1 MNPSNETQAAAALEQ
16 FETHANIT
24 KFFGKNPERTELE
37 AWLLALDPNVRAIL
51 ERLLPARISGLVEST
66 IKRSKANGETV
77 ALLGPKLEKALR
89 ELLPKLR
96 TGLSSDAVAQPS
108 LNADIANANTSST
121 ETNQPAPGLFQQV
134 TNATRN
140 LFQTILP
147 TTQTANQTT
156 ENDLDN
162 QAGRIIQTVLN
173 EARKLETR
181 PLEHTRLSSWPDI
194 QTASLEMQSRIVVES
209 IKYLTVSR
217 GIWATLLQQNEHVR
231 TMLVNIVTGLLERK
245 LEFSI
250 SLADRVLEYLRH
262 PNSWHSSSINWNS
275 ETIRNKIRKATKH
288 DFVPVI
294 AGSAEAH
301 PQALMK
307 PLVERA
313 KKHSGYGDYDAVLL
327 SEPGL
332 RITNAPLEV
341 QRDLFLYVVINERL
355 YLRDYGYVREITSEL
370 LRRMVKHKLPFSG
383 EDARACITAF
393 SGLDN
398 LYTMPVQAI
407 LRGLEPVI
415 LANQSETMNA
425 ALEAL
430 KRKARAEMSG
440 SDARKLEKLLDEL
453 LAGGAKNAQIVI
465 QSDDWGVQAR
475 PAFEALEPKL
485 QDTWAKLLRYAGSA
499 SSAVPSNKWLEGSK
513 PFVAAIGQESLEDLG
528 AEWFGFVRRMGSK
541 IATVNPN
548 PNVAHV
554 GSYESGALF
563 QDANSEMLRGLA
575 FIVSNGS
582 SGALAAGLGDAA
594 IVCFKKL
601 GGHGPRSAKVG
612 NACVFALA
620 RMKGM
625 NGVAQLER
633 VRLNTKQPQFLK
645 GIEKALEVA
654 AERSGMTREDLEELT
669 VPTFDLILANSN
681 LDFGIDFEN
690 TAIRPASAE
699 RSITFATSSVTMQVI
714 GSDVKLNWFG
724 ADGKARKSEPSEI
737 KTNFKTELKNLKRER
752 DDLENMLSAQT
763 NRIERMPLAQRSWA
777 WPEFNQR
784 YLEHPLVGCIARNL
798 IWRYQTGNSTR
809 DGIWHAGRVIDETGS
824 TLEVNEHTT
833 VTPWHP
839 VHCDASEVLA
849 WREYLESHGI
859 QQPFK
864 QAHREVYILTEA
876 EIRTRTYSNRFAAHI
891 LKQHQFN
898 ALCAA
903 RGWRNQLRLMVDDS
917 YEPVRL
923 ELPKWNLRAEY
934 WVEGAGDIYGV
945 DTNDTGTYLYL
956 ATDQVRFYELDA
968 HSNYAHA
975 CGGGYEQNRYNH
987 NSEPDEPIPLENI
1000 PPIVL
1005 SEVLR
1010 DVDLFVGVASVGNDP
1025 TWVNGGPEGHRE
1037 YWQSYSFGDLSA
1049 TAESRRGTL
1058 EMLVPRLKIKDR
1070 AKVEGK
1076 FLKVRGDIRTY
1087 KIHLGSGN
1095 ILMEPNDQY
1104 LCIVPG
1110 GARDQV
1116 NTNELRLPFEGD
1128 RVLAIILSK
1137 AFMLADD
1144 KNIKDVTITR
1154 QIRP

>member
-1 MNPSNETQAAAALEQ
+1 MAQTDNEVAAAQLLEQ

-24 KFFGKNPERTELE
+24 KFFGKNPERTDLE
-37 AWLLALDPNVRAIL
+37 AWLLAVDPNVRVIL
-51 ERLLPARISGLVEST
+51 ERLISSKIPSLVEA
-66 IKRSKANGETV
+66 IVKRAETNGETV
-77 ALLGPKLEKALR
+77 ALLGPKSEKALR

-96 TGLSSDAVAQPS
+96 AGIPLGAPVNSS
-108 LNADIANANTSST
+108 LNTDISNANTLST
-121 ETNQPAPGLFQQV
+121 EANPPTPSLFQNV
-134 TNATRN
+134 TNAARN

-147 TTQTANQTT
+147 TTNQNA

-162 QAGRIIQTVLN
+162 QAGRTIQTVLN

-181 PLEHTRLSSWPDI
+181 PIEHAQLASWPEI
-194 QTASLEMQSRIVVES
+194 HSANPEMQSRIVVES

-217 GIWATLLQQNEHVR
+217 GTWGVLLQQNEHLR
-231 TMLVNIVTGLLERK
+231 TLLANIVNVLLERK
-245 LEFSI
+245 LEFNTVLS
-250 SLADRVLEYLRH
+250 DRVLDYLRH
-262 PNSWHSSSINWNS
+262 PNSWHSHSIGLSS
-275 ETIRNKIRKATKH
+275 ETLRSKIRKATKH
-288 DFVPVI
+288 DFVPVVVGTPD
-294 AGSAEAH
+294 AD

-307 PLVERA
+307 PFIERA
-313 KKHSGYGDYDAVLL
+313 KKHNTWGDYDAVIS
-327 SEPGL
+327 SEAGL
-332 RITNAPLEV
+332 RIMNAPPEV
-341 QRDLFLYVVINERL
+341 QRDVFMYAVINERF
-355 YLRDYGYVREITSEL
+355 YFRSSGSVGAITSEL
-370 LRRMVKHKLPFSG
+370 LRRLIKQKPPFSA
-383 EDARACITAF
+383 EDALAVIKVFCN
-393 SGLDN
+393 LDSFYN
-398 LYTMPVQAI
+398 MPIQAI
-407 LRGLEPVI
+407 MRGLEPVI
-415 LANQSETMNA
+415 LANQSEAMTT
-425 ALEAL
+425 ALHAL
-430 KRKARAEMSG
+430 KLKARTEMTG

-453 LAGGAKNAQIVI
+453 LAGGAENAQIVI
-465 QSDDWGVQAR
+465 QTDDWGVQAKA
-475 PAFEALEPKL
+475 AFESLEPSV
-485 QDTWAKLLRYAGSA
+485 QGSWAKLLRYASNA
-499 SSAVPSNKWLEGSK
+499 TSAVPSNKWLEGSK
-513 PFVAAIGQESLEDLG
+513 PLVQAIGQEALEALA
-528 AEWFGFVRRMGSK
+528 AEWFGFVRKMSNKLPEWDVTRGAM
-541 IATVNPN
+541 TV
-548 PNVAHV
+548 
-554 GSYESGALF
+554 GGALF
-563 QDANSEMLRGLA
+563 NEANSEMLRGLA
-575 FIVSNGS
+575 FIVSEGS
-582 SGALAAGLGDAA
+582 SNALAASLGDAA
-594 IVCFKKL
+594 IACFKKL

-620 RMKGM
+620 RMRGM
-625 NGVAQLER
+625 NGVGQLER

-669 VPTFDLILANSN
+669 VPSFDLVLTNLS
-681 LDFGIDFEN
+681 LDFGIAE
-690 TAIRPASAE
+690 IRPAMAE
-699 RSITFATSSVTMQVI
+699 RSVAMGTSSVTVQVI

-752 DDLENMLSAQT
+752 DDLENMIRAQT
-763 NRIERMPLAQRSWA
+763 NRIERLPLMQRSWT
-777 WPEFNQR
+777 WPVFNER
-784 YLEHPLVGCIARNL
+784 YLEHALVGCIARNL
-798 IWRYQTGNSTR
+798 IWRFQNGVTTR
-809 DGIWHAGRVIDETGS
+809 DGIWHAGQIIDATGQP
-824 TLEVNEHTT
+824 LEINATTT

-849 WREYLESHGI
+849 WREYLETRGI

-917 YEPVRL
+917 YEPARL

-934 WVEGAGDIYGV
+934 WVEGAGDNYGV
-945 DTNDTGTYLYL
+945 DTNESGTYLYL
-956 ATDQVRFYELDA
+956 ATDQVRFYEIDA
-968 HSNYAHA
+968 NANYAHA
-975 CGGGYEQNRYNH
+975 GGGGYSQGRYHH
-987 NSEPDEPIPLENI
+987 NSEPDEPIPLEQI

-1037 YWQSYSFGDLSA
+1037 YWQSYCFGDLSA
-1049 TAESRRGTL
+1049 TAESRRSTL

-1070 AKVEGK
+1070 ATVEGK

-1137 AFMLADD
+1137 AFMLAED
-1144 KNIKDVTITR
+1144 KKITDETITR
-1154 QIRP
+1154 QLGR

>member
-1 MNPSNETQAAAALEQ
+1 MTDNETQATTTLEQ
-16 FETHANIT
+16 FEMHANIT
-24 KFFGKNPERTELE
+24 KFFGKNPEREEIE
-37 AWLLALDPNVRAIL
+37 AWLLAVDPNVQVIL
-51 ERLLPARISGLVEST
+51 ERLISAKISGLVESLV
-66 IKRSKANGETV
+66 KRSEANGETV

-96 TGLSSDAVAQPS
+96 AGMPVGAPTNSS
-108 LNADIANANTSST
+108 LNTDISNATASST
-121 ETNQPAPGLFQQV
+121 EANSPTSGLFQQV
-134 TNATRN
+134 TNAARN

-147 TTQTANQTT
+147 NTNQASPNQNANQNTQ
-156 ENDLDN
+156 NDLNN
-162 QAGRIIQTVLN
+162 QAGRMIQAVLN

-181 PLEHTRLSSWPDI
+181 PINHTELASWSEINSANP
-194 QTASLEMQSRIVVES
+194 EMQSRIVVES

-217 GIWATLLQQNEHVR
+217 GTWGMLLQQNEHLR
-231 TMLVNIVTGLLERK
+231 TLLANIINALLDRK
-245 LEFSI
+245 LEFSTVL
-250 SLADRVLEYLRH
+250 SDRVLDYLRH
-262 PNSWHSSSINWNS
+262 PNSWHSHSIGLNS
-275 ETIRNKIRKATKH
+275 ETLRSKIRKATKH
-288 DFVPVI
+288 DFVPVLTGTPD
-294 AGSAEAH
+294 AD

-307 PLVERA
+307 PFIERA
-313 KKHSGYGDYDAVLL
+313 KKHSGYGDYDAVIS

-332 RITNAPLEV
+332 RITNAPAEV
-341 QRDLFLYVVINERL
+341 QRDVFMYAVVNERF
-355 YLRDYGYVREITSEL
+355 YFRSSGYVGEITSEL
-370 LRRMVKHKLPFSG
+370 LRRLVKQKPPFTA
-383 EDARACITAF
+383 EDVVTVINVFCSLTYF
-393 SGLDN
+393 
-398 LYTMPVQAI
+398 YTMPVQAI
-407 LRGLEPVI
+407 MRGIEPVI
-415 LANQSETMNA
+415 LANQSEAMTTALLALNA
-425 ALEAL
+425 
-430 KRKARAEMSG
+430 KARTQMTG
-440 SDARKLEKLLDEL
+440 SDLRKLEKLLDEL
-453 LAGGAKNAQIVI
+453 VAGGAEHAQIVI
-465 QSDDWGVQAR
+465 QNDDWGVQAK
-475 PAFEALEPKL
+475 PAFESLEPKV
-485 QDTWAKLLRYAGSA
+485 QDAWSKLLRYAGSA

-513 PFVAAIGQESLEDLG
+513 SVVNAIGQEMLEALA
-528 AEWFGFVRRMGSK
+528 AEWFGFVRKMGSK
-541 IATVNPN
+541 IPEWDVT
-548 PNVAHV
+548 HSRMTE
-554 GSYESGALF
+554 GGALF
-563 QDANSEMLRGLA
+563 KDANSEMLRGLA

-582 SGALAAGLGDAA
+582 SSELAAGLGDAA
-594 IVCFKKL
+594 IACFKKL

-612 NACVFALA
+612 NACVFALT
-620 RMKGM
+620 RMRGM
-625 NGVAQLER
+625 NGVGQLER

-669 VPTFDLILANSN
+669 VPTFDLVLTNSS
-681 LDFGIDFEN
+681 LDFGIEE
-690 TAIRPASAE
+690 IRPANAE
-699 RSITFATSSVTMQVI
+699 RIITMGTSSVTMQVM

-724 ADGKARKSEPSEI
+724 ADGKARKSEPAEI

-752 DDLENMLSAQT
+752 DDLVNMLGAQT
-763 NRIERMPLAQRSWA
+763 NRIERMPLAQRSWT
-777 WPEFNQR
+777 WPVFNER
-784 YLEHPLVGCIARNL
+784 YLEHPLVACIARNL
-798 IWRYQTGNSTR
+798 IWRFQTGNSTR
-809 DGIWHAGRVIDETGS
+809 DGIWHTGQIIDATGN
-824 TLEVNEHTT
+824 TLEVTPETT

-849 WREYLESHGI
+849 WREYLESRGI

-917 YEPVRL
+917 YEPARL

-934 WVEGAGDIYGV
+934 WVEGAGDDYGV
-945 DTNDTGTYLYL
+945 DTNETGTYLYL
-956 ATDQVRFYELDA
+956 TTDQVRFYEFDA

-975 CGGGYEQNRYNH
+975 GGGGYEQNRYNH

-1000 PPIVL
+1000 PPVVL

-1025 TWVNGGPEGHRE
+1025 TWINGGPEGHRE
-1037 YWQSYSFGDLSA
+1037 YWKSYSFGDLSA
-1049 TAESRRGTL
+1049 TAESRRSTL

-1110 GARDQV
+1110 SARDQV
-1116 NTNELRLPFEGD
+1116 NTSELRLPFEGD

-1137 AFMLADD
+1137 AFMLAED
-1144 KNIKDVTITR
+1144 KQITDETITR
-1154 QIRP
+1154 QLGR

>member
-1 MNPSNETQAAAALEQ
+1 MQASENETQAQQLLEQ

-24 KFFGKNPERTELE
+24 KFFGKNPERSELE
-37 AWLLALDPNVRAIL
+37 VWLLALDPNVRVIL
-51 ERLLPARISGLVEST
+51 ERLLSTRISSLVEAT
-66 IKRSKANGETV
+66 VKRSESNGETV

-96 TGLSSDAVAQPS
+96 AGLSIGAVVAPTAPS
-108 LNADIANANTSST
+108 LNADVAQASTSSN
-121 ETNQPAPGLFQQV
+121 ETNPPTTGLFQQV
-134 TNATRN
+134 TNAARN

-147 TTQTANQTT
+147 ATNQPAINQNT

-162 QAGRIIQTVLN
+162 QAGRMIQFVLN
-173 EARKLETR
+173 EARKLETK
-181 PLEHTRLSSWPDI
+181 PIDHNQLTHWPEILSANP
-194 QTASLEMQSRIVVES
+194 EMQSRIVVET

-217 GIWATLLQQNEHVR
+217 GTWGVLLQQNEHLR
-231 TMLVNIVTGLLERK
+231 TLLAGIVNALLDRK
-245 LEFSI
+245 LEFNTVLS
-250 SLADRVLEYLRH
+250 DRVLDYLRH
-262 PNSWHSSSINWNS
+262 PNSWHSSSIGLNN
-275 ETIRNKIRKATKH
+275 ETLRGKIRKATKH
-288 DFVPVI
+288 DFVPVL
-294 AGSAEAH
+294 AGTAEAD
-301 PQALMK
+301 PQALIK
-307 PLVERA
+307 PFIERA
-313 KKHSGYGDYDAVLL
+313 KKHNTWGDYDAVIS
-327 SEPGL
+327 SEVGL
-332 RITNAPLEV
+332 RIINAPPEV
-341 QRDLFLYVVINERL
+341 QREVFMYAVVNERF
-355 YLRDYGYVREITSEL
+355 YFRSSGYVGEITSEL
-370 LRRMVKHKLPFSG
+370 LRRLVKQKPPFSG
-383 EDARACITAF
+383 EDAVAIINVFC
-393 SGLDN
+393 GLQY
-398 LYTMPVQAI
+398 LYSMPVQAI
-407 LRGLEPVI
+407 MRGLEPVI
-415 LANQSETMNA
+415 LANQSETMST
-425 ALEAL
+425 ALQTL
-430 KRKARAEMSG
+430 KRKAMEDMNG

-453 LAGGAKNAQIVI
+453 LVGGSENTQIMI
-465 QSDDWGVQAR
+465 QTDDWGVQAK
-475 PAFEALEPKL
+475 PAFESLEPKV
-485 QDTWAKLLRYAGSA
+485 QEAWAKLLRYAGSA

-513 PFVAAIGQESLEDLG
+513 PVVNALGQETLEQLA
-528 AEWFGFVRRMGSK
+528 AEWFGFVRKMGGK
-541 IATVNPN
+541 LPEWDVTIGAMTE
-548 PNVAHV
+548 
-554 GSYESGALF
+554 GGALF
-563 QDANSEMLRGLA
+563 KEANSEMLRGLA

-582 SGALAAGLGDAA
+582 GGALAAGLGDAA
-594 IVCFKKL
+594 IACFKKL

-620 RMKGM
+620 RMRGM
-625 NGVAQLER
+625 NGVGQLER

-669 VPTFDLILANSN
+669 VPTFDLVLTTSSA
-681 LDFGIDFEN
+681 DFGIPE
-690 TAIRPASAE
+690 IRPANAE
-699 RSITFATSSVTMQVI
+699 RTVTMGTSSVTMQVI

-724 ADGKARKSEPSEI
+724 SDGKARKSEPSEI

-752 DDLENMLSAQT
+752 DDLENMLKAQT
-763 NRIERMPLAQRSWA
+763 NRIERMPLAQRSWT
-777 WPEFNQR
+777 WPDFNER
-784 YLEHPLVGCIARNL
+784 YLEHALVGCIARNL
-798 IWRYQTGNSTR
+798 IWRFQNGETTQ
-809 DGIWHAGRVIDETGS
+809 DGIWHAGTIVTATGNP
-824 TLEVNEHTT
+824 LEVDTSTT

-849 WREYLESHGI
+849 WREYLEANGI

-917 YEPVRL
+917 YEPARL

-934 WVEGAGDIYGV
+934 WVEGAGDDFGT

-956 ATDQVRFYELDA
+956 ATDQVRFYEIDA

-975 CGGGYEQNRYNH
+975 GGGGYEQNRYNH

-1000 PPIVL
+1000 PAVVL

-1049 TAESRRGTL
+1049 TAESRRATL

-1070 AKVEGK
+1070 ASVDGR

-1110 GARDQV
+1110 SARDQV
-1116 NTNELRLPFEGD
+1116 NTSELRLPFEGD

-1137 AFMLADD
+1137 AFMLAED
-1144 KNIKDVTITR
+1144 KKITDETITR
-1154 QIRP
+1154 QLGR

>member
-1 MNPSNETQAAAALEQ
+1 MNPSNETQAAQLLEQ
-16 FETHANIT
+16 FESHANIT

-37 AWLLALDPNVRAIL
+37 AWLLAFDPNVRVIL
-51 ERLLPARISGLVEST
+51 ERLISARIPILVET
-66 IKRSKANGETV
+66 ILKRAETNGETV
-77 ALLGPKLEKALR
+77 ALLGPKSEKALR

-96 TGLSSDAVAQPS
+96 AGIPLGTAVTS
-108 LNADIANANTSST
+108 NLNTDISNATASST
-121 ETNQPAPGLFQQV
+121 ETNAPAPSLFQNV
-134 TNATRN
+134 ANAARN

-147 TTQTANQTT
+147 TSNQPATNQNT

-162 QAGRIIQTVLN
+162 QAGRLIQAVLN

-181 PLEHTRLSSWPDI
+181 PIEHTQLASWSDI
-194 QTASLEMQSRIVVES
+194 HASNPEMQARIVVES

-217 GIWATLLQQNEHVR
+217 GTWSVLLQQNEHLR
-231 TMLVNIVTGLLERK
+231 TLLANIVNALMDRK
-245 LEFSI
+245 LEFSTTL
-250 SLADRVLEYLRH
+250 SDRVLDYLRH
-262 PNSWHSSSINWNS
+262 PNSWHSHSIGLNS
-275 ETIRNKIRKATKH
+275 ETLRGKIRRATKH
-288 DFVPVI
+288 NFLPVI
-294 AGSAEAH
+294 AGTAEAD
-301 PQALMK
+301 PQVLMK
-307 PLVERA
+307 AFVERA
-313 KKHSGYGDYDAVLL
+313 KKHNTWGDYDAVIS
-327 SEPGL
+327 SEAGL
-332 RITNAPLEV
+332 RIVNASPEV
-341 QRDLFLYVVINERL
+341 QRDVFMYAVINERL
-355 YLRDYGYVREITSEL
+355 YFRAYGSVRELSSEL
-370 LRRMVKHKLPFSG
+370 LRRLIKQKPPLSG
-383 EDARACITAF
+383 GDALAVTNVFCN
-393 SGLDN
+393 LDSVYN
-398 LYTMPVQAI
+398 MPVQAI
-407 LRGLEPVI
+407 MRGLEPVI
-415 LANQSETMNA
+415 VANQSEAMTT
-425 ALEAL
+425 ALHAL
-430 KRKARAEMSG
+430 KLKMRTQMTG
-440 SDARKLEKLLDEL
+440 TDARKLEKLLDEM
-453 LAGGAKNAQIVI
+453 LAGGAEHAPIVI
-465 QSDDWGVQAR
+465 QNDDWGVQAKA
-475 PAFEALEPKL
+475 AFESLEPKV
-485 QDTWAKLLRYAGSA
+485 QESWAKLLRYAGSA

-513 PFVAAIGQESLEDLG
+513 VFVNELGQETLERLA
-528 AEWFGFVRRMGSK
+528 AEWFGFVRKMGGK
-541 IATVNPN
+541 LPEWDVTRGAMTE
-548 PNVAHV
+548 
-554 GSYESGALF
+554 GSALLK
-563 QDANSEMLRGLA
+563 DANSEMLRGLA
-575 FIVSNGS
+575 FIVSEGS

-594 IVCFKKL
+594 INCFKKL

-620 RMKGM
+620 RMRGM
-625 NGVAQLER
+625 NGVGQLER

-669 VPTFDLILANSN
+669 VPTFDLVLTTSS
-681 LDFGIDFEN
+681 LDFASAFEHS
-690 TAIRPASAE
+690 TEIRPANAE
-699 RSITFATSSVTMQVI
+699 RRISMGTSSVTMQVI

-737 KTNFKTELKNLKRER
+737 KTNFKTELKTLKRER
-752 DDLENMLSAQT
+752 DDLENMIKAQT

-777 WPEFNQR
+777 WPVFNER

-798 IWRYQTGNSTR
+798 IWRFQNGETTQ
-809 DGIWHAGRVIDETGS
+809 DGIWHAGTIVTAAGS
-824 TLEVNEHTT
+824 PIEVNANTT
-833 VTPWHP
+833 VTAWHP

-849 WREYLESHGI
+849 WREYLESRGI

-917 YEPVRL
+917 YEPARL

-934 WVEGAGDIYGV
+934 WVEGAGDDYGV

-956 ATDQVRFYELDA
+956 ATDQVRFYEIDA

-975 CGGGYEQNRYNH
+975 GGGGYEQNRYH
-987 NSEPDEPIPLENI
+987 RNSEPDEPIPLENI
-1000 PPIVL
+1000 PPVVL

-1070 AKVEGK
+1070 ARVEGK

-1110 GARDQV
+1110 SARDQV
-1116 NTNELRLPFEGD
+1116 NTSELRLPFEGD

-1137 AFMLADD
+1137 AFMLAED
-1144 KNIKDVTITR
+1144 KKITDVTITR
-1154 QIRP
+1154 QLGR